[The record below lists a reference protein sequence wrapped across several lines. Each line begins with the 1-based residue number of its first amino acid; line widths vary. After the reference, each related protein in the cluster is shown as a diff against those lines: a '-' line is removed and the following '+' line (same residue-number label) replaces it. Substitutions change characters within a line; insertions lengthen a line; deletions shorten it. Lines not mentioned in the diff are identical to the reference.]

1 MNAPQ
6 LAANLAI
13 ERDPRWAAVLAR
25 DAQYDGCFV
34 YAVRS
39 TGVYCKP
46 SCKARTPRP
55 ENVSFHTDAA
65 AAEAAGYR
73 ACKRCRPNE
82 SRPRHADAVTAACR
96 LIEAAETPP
105 SLAALA
111 QAVGLSPHHLHR
123 VFKAVTG
130 VTPRDYATA
139 LRADRVRT
147 RLAAGAAVTDAVFA
161 AGYNAGSRFYDEAG
175 QVLGMQPSAYRRG
188 GVGSTIRF
196 AVAQC
201 SLGALLVAQSERGLC
216 AISLGDDAA
225 ALVRELQD
233 RFARAE
239 LVGGDAQFE
248 QVVAQV
254 VGFVE
259 TPRLG
264 LALPLD
270 IRGTAFQQRVWQALR
285 EIAPGQTASYS
296 DIAERIGAPRA
307 VRAVAGACAA
317 NTLAV
322 AIPCHRVVRLDG
334 DLSGYRWGIARKR
347 ALLEREGQP

>member
-6 LAANLAI
+6 QAANLAI

-55 ENVSFHTDAA
+55 ENVSFHANCA

-82 SRPRHADAVTAACR
+82 SQPRHAEAVTAACR

-105 SLAALA
+105 PLAELAA
-111 QAVGLSPHHLHR
+111 QVGLSPHHLHR

-139 LRADRVRT
+139 LRAERVRA
-147 RLAAGAAVTDAVFA
+147 RLATGVAVTDAVFD

-285 EIAPGQTASYS
+285 EIPPGQTASYS
-296 DIAERIGAPRA
+296 DIAERIGAPSA

-334 DLSGYRWGIARKR
+334 DLSGYRWGVARKR